1 MPGLGEF
8 PGRLEGNDRWPKKC
22 SPAKPAGFPKK
33 AHREISGSLIFRKNL
48 IIPYATLRSMRKR
61 MCPPIQL
68 PALRGIFL
76 CRLPPP
82 PGPRV
87 WWPPVMEE
95 EACARY
101 RPEVRERRRGNRYRG
116 WICSANTRSWEEE
129 DRPENSLAEGHDGC
143 YRCCGTRRCVPRPHL
158 IRTVR
163 ASSTGFLVFPSLERP
178 SHSRP
183 PEGVPA
189 ADGKLPLRGGGSH
202 DRYLVLRQS
211 GEQYGC

>member
-82 PGPRV
+82 PVHECGGLQSWKKKPA
-87 WWPPVMEE
+87 PGIGL
-95 EACARY
+95 RY
-101 RPEVRERRRGNRYRG
+101 
-116 WICSANTRSWEEE
+116 
-129 DRPENSLAEGHDGC
+129 
-143 YRCCGTRRCVPRPHL
+143 
-158 IRTVR
+158 
-163 ASSTGFLVFPSLERP
+163 
-178 SHSRP
+178 
-183 PEGVPA
+183 
-189 ADGKLPLRGGGSH
+189 GKGGGVTVTGGGYAPQTR
-202 DRYLVLRQS
+202 DRGKRKTAPKIPWLKVMMVVIAVVVLGVAYLVLTSSAQ
-211 GEQYGC
+211 